1 MTKSPDIPSFSP
13 QDALVAVMLAVSAAD
28 ERLATAELVSI
39 NRIVDNM
46 PVFGDYDAGRI
57 ELVSQTL
64 YDLLEE
70 DEGLEA
76 LWGLVREALPEGLNE
91 TAYAFACD
99 VAAADGSLRQSE
111 LRILE
116 DIRYELE
123 LDRLG
128 AAAIERAAQARHRR
142 L

>member
-1 MTKSPDIPSFSP
+1 MFIP
-13 QDALVAVMLAVSAAD
+13 AVVLKH
-28 ERLATAELVSI
+28 
-39 NRIVDNM
+39 NM